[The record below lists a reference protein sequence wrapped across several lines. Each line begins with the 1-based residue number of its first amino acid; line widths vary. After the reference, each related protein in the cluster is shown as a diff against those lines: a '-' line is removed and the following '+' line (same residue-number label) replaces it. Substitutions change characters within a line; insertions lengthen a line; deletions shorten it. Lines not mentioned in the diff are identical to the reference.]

1 MSVEDNKELVRFVT
15 EEGLNKGNLDFVDRA
30 FAPEYHAHSPG
41 LSLPRGS
48 EAFRRAVALWRS
60 AFPDFHVTIEDMVGE
75 GDMVVSRFTTTGTH
89 RGSLMGIPPTGQ
101 RFSVSGADVHR
112 VVDGRVVESW
122 LSDDV
127 PRILM
132 EIGILVREAA
142 APVPSA

>member
-1 MSVEDNKELVRFVT
+1 
-15 EEGLNKGNLDFVDRA
+15 
-30 FAPEYHAHSPG
+30 
-41 LSLPRGS
+41 
-48 EAFRRAVALWRS
+48 
-60 AFPDFHVTIEDMVGE
+60 
-75 GDMVVSRFTTTGTH
+75 
-89 RGSLMGIPPTGQ
+89 MGIPPTGQ